1 MAGTAYRQEGSVMLD
16 VGVRPTF
23 LKLGPNGDNNVGT
36 DGNATNTGFRAIVL
50 FFSHFARQAGG
61 RPLV

>member
-1 MAGTAYRQEGSVMLD
+1 MLD

-23 LKLGPNGDNNVGT
+23 PKLGPNGDNNVGT
-36 DGNATNTGFRAIVL
+36 DGNATNTGFRAIFL